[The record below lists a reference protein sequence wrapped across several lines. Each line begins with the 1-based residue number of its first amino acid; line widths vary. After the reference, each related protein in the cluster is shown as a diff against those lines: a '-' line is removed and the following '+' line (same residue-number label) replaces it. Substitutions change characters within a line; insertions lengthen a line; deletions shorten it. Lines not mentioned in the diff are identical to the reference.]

1 MALFQRK
8 PQVSSDLP
16 VYSIGNNKTI
26 GVIGLGNIGKKYAN
40 TRHNIG
46 FRCIDEFAQAHDFPS
61 WEPSKKLHGDTS
73 KQQLGDSTVILLKP
87 ATLMN
92 NSGKAL
98 SALIRYNNLD
108 LSSCIVIYDDID
120 IPFGKIKTQIGGSA
134 AGHNGIKSLM
144 NLIGSDFARVR
155 VGIGPKVP
163 EDIDSSDFVLAHFNK
178 DEQGSIDFITK
189 ETTAIVTEAI
199 FAGGSVTPETRS
211 AIF

>member
-1 MALFQRK
+1 MALFQKK
-8 PQVSSDLP
+8 PQISSDLP
-16 VYSIGNNKTI
+16 VYSIGNNKSI
-26 GVIGLGNIGKKYAN
+26 GVIGLGNIGKKYAK

-46 FRCIDEFAQAHDFPS
+46 FRCIDEFSRAHDFPA
-61 WEPSKKLHGDTS
+61 WEPSKKLHGDTT
-73 KQQLGDSTVILLKP
+73 KQQLSDSNVILLKP

-98 SALIRYNNLD
+98 AALIHYHNLD

-144 NLIGSDFARVR
+144 NFVGSDFARVR
-155 VGIGPKVP
+155 VGIGPKTP
-163 EDIDSSDFVLAHFNK
+163 AGIDSSDFVLAPFTK
-178 DEQGSIDFITK
+178 EEQGSIDFITK
-189 ETTAIVTEAI
+189 EATAIVTEAI
-199 FAGGSVTPETRS
+199 FAGGSVTPETRT